1 MDHQKRQVHRSGPV
15 SGLRSKRLMGYFC
28 HPTRRHSHLGLSNW
42 TIVVSTRR
50 VRGTDRAGTDRNQYI
65 RGLSTVTSYFVL
77 PLPISSVFLR
87 THCTPWVMSSF
98 WLIALMAQISLLGGL
113 SNNTFLWKWDCTR
126 MGLKMG
132 EKCIQCPK
140 WNFDKPSES
149 LQFYWLK
156 NAWCHWLLKS
166 KIWRNEGWFRTFA
179 QYCIA

>member
-77 PLPISSVFLR
+77 PLPISSVFFKDSLH
-87 THCTPWVMSSF
+87 TMSYVKFLVDSSYGSDF
-98 WLIALMAQISLLGGL
+98 TVEWLIKQHIS
-113 SNNTFLWKWDCTR
+113 
-126 MGLKMG
+126 LKMG
-132 EKCIQCPK
+132 LYKDGTENGWKMYPVSKMKLWQTFRKPPVLLIEKCMM
-140 WNFDKPSES
+140 S
-149 LQFYWLK
+149 LAL
-156 NAWCHWLLKS
+156 
-166 KIWRNEGWFRTFA
+166 
-179 QYCIA
+179 

>member
-1 MDHQKRQVHRSGPV
+1 MDHQKRQVHCSAPV
-15 SGLRSKRLMGYFC
+15 SGLRSKRLMGYFY
-28 HPTRRHSHLGLSNW
+28 HPTLGLSNW

-65 RGLSTVTSYFVL
+65 RGLSTATSSFVF

-87 THCTPWVMSSF
+87 THCTPCWVMSSF

-132 EKCIQCPK
+132 GKCIQCPK
-140 WNFDKPSES
+140 SNFDKPLES
-149 LQFYWLK
+149 LQFCWLK

-166 KIWRNEGWFRTFA
+166 KIWKNEGRFRTFA
-179 QYCIA
+179 QYRIAQS